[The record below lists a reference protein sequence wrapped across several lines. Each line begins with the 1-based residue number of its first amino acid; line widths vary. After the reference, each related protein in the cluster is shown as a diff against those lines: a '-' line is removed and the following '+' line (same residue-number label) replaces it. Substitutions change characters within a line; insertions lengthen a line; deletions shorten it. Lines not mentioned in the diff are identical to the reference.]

1 MLLPDVPFR
10 GWVVDGVR
18 LGEGR
23 TFHLLWRISYSLGAE
38 DSASLGRFLFRGVS
52 SVSLDPG
59 FIGMALVSWSF
70 CGGIQSLEERIHV
83 SRESPFLEGSL
94 RGIQLLGGDLHSWV
108 YLFPQIPG
116 LLREVL
122 MGAQLHIAW
131 ASLFPWGAFHR
142 RTPFLKGVKYPGEHP
157 HYIGGA
163 INWRRGFK
171 FPGHLFSL
179 QSAVK
184 FFGDS
189 FHSMSPISWGGSIF
203 PNDFPYGMGCVSASL
218 ARVLGSL
225 KVSMQ
230 AIP

>member
-52 SVSLDPG
+52 SASLDPG

-70 CGGIQSLEERIHV
+70 CGGIQSLEERIHE

-131 ASLFPWGAFHR
+131 ASLFPGGHFTGEPH
-142 RTPFLKGVKYPGEHP
+142 FL
-157 HYIGGA
+157 
-163 INWRRGFK
+163 R
-171 FPGHLFSL
+171 
-179 QSAVK
+179 QS
-184 FFGDS
+184 S
-189 FHSMSPISWGGSIF
+189 TLGSI
-203 PNDFPYGMGCVSASL
+203 PT
-218 ARVLGSL
+218 
-225 KVSMQ
+225 
-230 AIP
+230 I